1 MNLRIASTAV
11 AVPTSVGTIPRGR
24 AALIVGLVALTGLA
38 ACGSDKSPKAAAA
51 PAATTAAV
59 GQEAPVPPGT
69 TVNVSL
75 SEQSDTAYVLAA
87 DQASVKAG
95 NVTFKV
101 TDKGKKD
108 HETVLLKL
116 DGTTAFDKLAI
127 DSSTNRVG
135 EDTNVGETGDP
146 DLTPGETRSF
156 TVNLPAGTYVLVC
169 NIEKHYGLGM
179 RSLLTVTP

>member
-1 MNLRIASTAV
+1 MKLRIDRTAAAVSSSVESMLRGLGGLVVVVV
-11 AVPTSVGTIPRGR
+11 AV
-24 AALIVGLVALTGLA
+24 TGVA
-38 ACGSDKSPKAAAA
+38 ACASDSSSKAAS
-51 PAATTAAV
+51 AATVAQA
-59 GQEAPVPPGT
+59 QEAPVPGGT

-75 SEQSDTAYVLAA
+75 SENSDTAYVLAA

-116 DGTTAFDKLAI
+116 DGTAAFDKLAI
-127 DSSTNRVG
+127 DSATNRVG

-156 TVNLPAGTYVLVC
+156 SVDLSPGTYVLVC

>member
-1 MNLRIASTAV
+1 MATM
-11 AVPTSVGTIPRGR
+11 
-24 AALIVGLVALTGLA
+24 TGLA
-38 ACGSDKSPKAAAA
+38 ACGSDSPAKSAS
-51 PAATTAAV
+51 AATVAV
-59 GQEAPVPPGT
+59 AQEAPVPGGPV
-69 TVNVSL
+69 VNVTL
-75 SEQSDTAYVLAA
+75 REASDTAYVLSA
-87 DQASVKAG
+87 DQATVKAG

-101 TDKGKKD
+101 TDQGKKD

-116 DGTTAFDKLAI
+116 DGTTAYDKLAI
-127 DSSTNRVG
+127 DGTTNRVG

-156 TVNLPAGTYVLVC
+156 SVNLTPGTYVLVC

>member
-1 MNLRIASTAV
+1 MDLRTTRTAT
-11 AVPTSVGTIPRGR
+11 AVPTSAGTILRG
-24 AALIVGLVALTGLA
+24 LGGLSVALLAVTSLA
-38 ACGSDKSPKAAAA
+38 ACGSDNPSASAEA
-51 PAATTAAV
+51 PASTTAVA
-59 GQEAPVPPGT
+59 QEAPVPAGP
-69 TVNVSL
+69 TVKVTL
-75 SEQSDTAYVLAA
+75 SEKSDTAYVLAA

-95 NVTFKV
+95 KVTFKV
-101 TDKGKKD
+101 TDNGKKD

-127 DSSTNRVG
+127 DSATNRVG

-156 TVNLPAGTYVLVC
+156 TVDLAAGTYVLVC

>member
-1 MNLRIASTAV
+1 MNLLSDGAARAV
-11 AVPTSVGTIPRGR
+11 RPSGAIFRGLGGLSV
-24 AALIVGLVALTGLA
+24 ALVALTGIA
-38 ACGSDKSPKAAAA
+38 ACSSDSAAKVAAA
-51 PAATTAAV
+51 PTPTSAAV
-59 GQEAPVPPGT
+59 AQEAPVPGGS
-69 TVNVSL
+69 TVKVSL
-75 SEQSDTAYVLAA
+75 GEKSDSSYVLTA

-95 NVTFKV
+95 KVTFKV
-101 TDKGKKD
+101 TDNGKKD

-116 DGTTAFDKLAI
+116 DGTTAFDKLVI

-135 EDTNVGETGDP
+135 EDSNVGETGDP

-156 TVNLPAGTYVLVC
+156 SADLTPGTYVLVC

>member
-1 MNLRIASTAV
+1 MNLRTNGAARAV
-11 AVPTSVGTIPRGR
+11 RPTGTVFRGLGGLGV
-24 AALIVGLVALTGLA
+24 ALVALTSVA
-38 ACGSDKSPKAAAA
+38 ACSSDTNAKAAAA
-51 PAATTAAV
+51 TTPVA
-59 GQEAPVPPGT
+59 QEAPVPAGP
-69 TVNVSL
+69 TVKVSL
-75 SEQSDTAYVLAA
+75 TEKSDTSYVLSA

-95 NVTFKV
+95 KVTFKV
-101 TDKGKKD
+101 TDNGKKD

-116 DGTTAFDKLAI
+116 DGATAFDKLAI

-135 EDTNVGETGDP
+135 EDSNVGETGDP

-156 TVNLPAGTYVLVC
+156 SVDLTPGTYVLVC